1 MRANKVSDFLGNTS
15 GRFRQKSF
23 SVSVV
28 HYSEKVSEDWHYHE
42 NIHLSSVL
50 VGGNR
55 ESRKSREI
63 IAVPGKIMTY
73 VEGEIHR
80 NRNTAHPS
88 LNLNIELFS
97 EFFKNELRFS
107 NLSCDHS
114 SYLSLLKVYY
124 ELQINDCYT
133 EESVQQ
139 IIESLFSIDRSK
151 RSPDWIHT
159 IKTLL
164 NDRWDEFVALEEISK
179 ELGLHPVTISKGFA
193 KHTGYTLAD
202 YMRSLKIKHAVF
214 MILNSSLSLSHIA
227 HACGFADQSH
237 MYRLFKAYIGFNPKA
252 LKQVGSA

>member
-1 MRANKVSDFLGNTS
+1 MKANKVSDFLGNTS
-15 GRFRQKSF
+15 GRFRHKSF

-55 ESRKSREI
+55 ESRKNHDI
-63 IAVPGKIMTY
+63 AAVPGKIMSY
-73 VEGEIHR
+73 AQGEIHR

-88 LNLNIELFS
+88 VNLNIELFPD
-97 EFFKNELRFS
+97 FFKDDLHFS
-107 NLSCDHS
+107 NLNCDHS
-114 SYLSLLKVYY
+114 SYLSLLKVYH
-124 ELQINDCYT
+124 ELQINDSCT

-139 IIESLFSIDRSK
+139 IIETLFSKSRSK
-151 RSPDWIHT
+151 RSPDWIQEV
-159 IKTLL
+159 KTLL
-164 NDRWDEFVALEEISK
+164 NDRWAEFVTLEEISR
-179 ELGLHPVTISKGFA
+179 ELGLHRVSISKGFA

-227 HACGFADQSH
+227 HACGFSDQSH
-237 MYRLFKAYIGFNPKA
+237 MYRLFKTYVGFNPRA
-252 LKQVGSA
+252 LKHFGST